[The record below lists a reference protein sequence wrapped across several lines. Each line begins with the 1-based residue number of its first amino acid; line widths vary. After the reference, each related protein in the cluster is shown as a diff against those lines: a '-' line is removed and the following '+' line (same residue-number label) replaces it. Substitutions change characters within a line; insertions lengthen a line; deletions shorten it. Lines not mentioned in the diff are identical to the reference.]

1 MKDRKAV
8 IFCSAAGGIDP
19 KYNEAA
25 REVVRALRA
34 YGWALVSGGSYLGTM
49 GAIADE
55 AARLGVPHTGI
66 LPRFMEGLESP
77 RLSRVVWVDTMSE
90 RKALMREGTAA
101 AIALPGGIGTLDELI
116 ETQVLAKL
124 KKYNGKILVLNLDGF
139 FDPFR
144 ALLDHYV
151 ATGML
156 EPRDRDLV
164 LFAGSVQELAESLR

>member
-1 MKDRKAV
+1 MEDRKAV
-8 IFCSAAGGIDP
+8 VFCSASDSIDP

-34 YGWALVSGGSYLGTM
+34 YGWSLVSGGSYLGTM

-77 RLSRVVWVDTMSE
+77 RVSRAVWVDTMSE

-124 KKYNGKILVLNLDGF
+124 KRYSGRILVLNLDGF
-139 FDPFR
+139 FNPFR
-144 ALLDHYV
+144 DLLDHYV
-151 ATGML
+151 QTGML
-156 EPRDRDLV
+156 TSRDRALV
-164 LFAGSVQELAESLR
+164 RFADTVTELADYLK